1 MTLKNIGMIN
11 FFDFAKAKERF
22 NKSTKQILDGYNIM
36 GIYGIYLDDEL
47 VYIGQSIN
55 IKNRWIKHKENIEK
69 PIIILDDREKGL
81 DVLYNKLGDYYRANI
96 ESIYFCVLEKVNN
109 KNKLK
114 QLENKYI
121 EYFKPKYNIRH

>member
-22 NKSTKQILDGYNIM
+22 NKSTKQILDKYNIM
-36 GIYGIYLDDEL
+36 GIYGIYLNDEL

-81 DVLYNKLGDYYRANI
+81 DVLYNKLGDSYRAHI
-96 ESIYFCVLEKVNN
+96 PQC
-109 KNKLK
+109 
-114 QLENKYI
+114 
-121 EYFKPKYNIRH
+121 

>member
-1 MTLKNIGMIN
+1 MTLKNIGMIS
-11 FFDFAKAKERF
+11 FFDFAKVKERF

-47 VYIGQSIN
+47 VYIGQSTN

-69 PIIILDDREKGL
+69 PIIILEDREKGL

-109 KNKLK
+109 RKELKKL
-114 QLENKYI
+114 ESKYI
-121 EYFKPKYNIRH
+121 EYFKPKYNIRS